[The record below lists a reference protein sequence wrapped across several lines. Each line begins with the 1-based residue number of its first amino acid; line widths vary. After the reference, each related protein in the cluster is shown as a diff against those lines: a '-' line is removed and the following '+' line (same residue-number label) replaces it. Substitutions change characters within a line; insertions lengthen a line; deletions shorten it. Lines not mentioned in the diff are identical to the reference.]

1 MKIFRN
7 AGKFLTKNSSTI
19 LSVTAIAGVAT
30 TTILA
35 VKATPRA
42 IDEIREMSKRKHD
55 GDPNAFTKKEAIV
68 TAWKYYIP
76 SAISGTLTIC
86 CILGANVLN
95 QKQQAMLISA
105 YGYLDQ
111 QYREYRKKVDEVF
124 GNGSDE
130 KVVEEIAKDKMKEY
144 QPYSNETLLFY
155 EENYGKIFERTM
167 LDVMDAK
174 YQFNKLFT
182 TFGYATMNDFYD
194 FLSLDKT
201 KNGDLLGWLQ
211 EDICDFY
218 NPAWIDFEL
227 ELVTLD
233 DGMECYIVR
242 PTIPPKMDV
251 LPF

>member
-1 MKIFRN
+1 M
-7 AGKFLTKNSSTI
+7 KFLKTAEHFVSKNASTI
-19 LSVTAIAGVAT
+19 LSFTAVAGVVST
-30 TTILA
+30 TVLA

-42 IDEIREMSKRKHD
+42 IDEIREMSKRNHD
-55 GDPNAFTKKEAIV
+55 GDPNAYTKQEAIE
-68 TAWKYYIP
+68 TAWKFYIP
-76 SAISGTLTIC
+76 TVISGTLTAC

-95 QKQQAMLISA
+95 QKQQAMLVSA

-111 QYREYRKKVDEVF
+111 QYKEYRKKVDDVF
-124 GNGSDE
+124 GDGSDE
-130 KVVEEIAKDKMKEY
+130 KVVEEIVKDKMRSY
-144 QPYSNETLLFY
+144 HPIGDETLLFY
-155 EENYGKIFERTM
+155 EENYGKRFERTM
-167 LDVMDAK
+167 RDVLDAK
-174 YQFNKLFT
+174 YQCNKLFT

-194 FLSLDKT
+194 LLSLDKT

-218 NPAWIDFEL
+218 NPAWIEFEL

-233 DGMECYIVR
+233 DGMECYIIR

>member
-1 MKIFRN
+1 MNLIHN
-7 AGKFLTKNSSTI
+7 AKVFFDKNASTI
-19 LSVTAIAGVAT
+19 LSFMAIAGVVST
-30 TTILA
+30 TVLA

-42 IDEIREMSKRKHD
+42 IDEIREISKKNHN
-55 GDPNAFTKKEAIV
+55 GDPNAYTKQEAIEA
-68 TAWKYYIP
+68 AWRFYIP
-76 SAISGTLTIC
+76 AAISGTVTAC

-95 QKQQAMLISA
+95 QKQQAMLVSA

-111 QYREYRKKVDEVF
+111 QYKEYRKKVNDVF
-124 GNGSDE
+124 GEGSDE
-130 KVVEEIAKDKMKEY
+130 KVVEEIAKDKMRAYRPNGE
-144 QPYSNETLLFY
+144 ETLLFY

-167 LDVMDAK
+167 LEVMDAK

-194 FLSLDKT
+194 LLSLDNIE
-201 KNGDLLGWLQ
+201 NGNVLGWTQ

-233 DGMECYIVR
+233 DGMECYIIK
-242 PTIPPKMDV
+242 PSIPPMMDI

>member
-1 MKIFRN
+1 MKLLKTAEHFVSKN
-7 AGKFLTKNSSTI
+7 ASTI
-19 LSVTAIAGVAT
+19 LSFTAVAGVVST
-30 TTILA
+30 TVLA

-42 IDEIREMSKRKHD
+42 IDEIREMSKRNHD
-55 GDPNAFTKKEAIV
+55 GDPNAYTKQEAIE
-68 TAWKYYIP
+68 TAWKFYIP
-76 SAISGTLTIC
+76 TVISGALTVC
-86 CILGANVLN
+86 CVLGANVLN
-95 QKQQAMLISA
+95 QKQQAMLVSA

-111 QYREYRKKVDEVF
+111 QYKEYRKKVDDVF
-124 GNGSDE
+124 GDGSDE
-130 KVVEEIAKDKMKEY
+130 KVVEEIVKDKMRSY
-144 QPYSNETLLFY
+144 HPIGDETLLFY

-194 FLSLDKT
+194 LLSLDKT

-218 NPAWIDFEL
+218 NPAWIEFEL

-233 DGMECYIVR
+233 DGMECYIIR
-242 PTIPPKMDV
+242 PTIPPKMDI